1 MKITTKSRYA
11 IRAIYA
17 LVVLGGDREPVAL
30 TQIAQMETISRKYLE
45 QIFIQLKKY
54 NIVTGSRGAGGGY
67 MLSKDA
73 AGITVKDVVVAMDG
87 PISPVDCTDGE
98 DCSKFSTCAINWLW
112 LGLKK
117 NVDNYLE
124 NITIDDLKKHA
135 LGGKN
140 AHLSGL

>member
-11 IRAIYA
+11 IRAIYS
-17 LVVLGGDREPVAL
+17 LIVLGGDRGPVAL

-45 QIFIQLKKY
+45 QIFIQLKKN

-67 MLSKDA
+67 VLSRPATD
-73 AGITVKDVVVAMDG
+73 ISIKDVVIAMDG

-124 NITIDDLKKHA
+124 NITIDDLKKHTP
-135 LGGKN
+135 GGKN
-140 AHLSGL
+140 ADLSGL